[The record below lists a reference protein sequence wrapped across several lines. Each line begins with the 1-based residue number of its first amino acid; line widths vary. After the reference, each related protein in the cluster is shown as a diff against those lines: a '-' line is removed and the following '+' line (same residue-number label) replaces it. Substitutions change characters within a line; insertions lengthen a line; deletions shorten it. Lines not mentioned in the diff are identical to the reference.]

1 MRTVCL
7 CCQKFTGG
15 PFGITSKIPESSF
28 TVTQGK
34 EYITV
39 HEADNGSGTMLHR
52 EFCKE
57 CGSGILERGVSYLT
71 YLLDLVKPA
80 SPFRAASFLPS
91 FLPFSFS

>member
-1 MRTVCL
+1 MLTQL
-7 CCQKFTGG
+7 LSQKFTGG

-28 TVTQGK
+28 SVTQGK

-57 CGSGILERGVSYLT
+57 CGSPILERGVSR
-71 YLLDLVKPA
+71 VA
-80 SPFRAASFLPS
+80 AFRAFPS
-91 FLPFSFS
+91 PSVLTRQGRWLDGVHW